1 MLGVKAKESKK
12 KKRMLMLLE
21 EGDGVPIKLS
31 TDIDSIWLLQMVASE
46 ERVFIGKDTTT
57 ALHLHKLIRCEC
69 LE

>member
-31 TDIDSIWLLQMVASE
+31 TDIDSI
-46 ERVFIGKDTTT
+46 
-57 ALHLHKLIRCEC
+57 
-69 LE
+69 